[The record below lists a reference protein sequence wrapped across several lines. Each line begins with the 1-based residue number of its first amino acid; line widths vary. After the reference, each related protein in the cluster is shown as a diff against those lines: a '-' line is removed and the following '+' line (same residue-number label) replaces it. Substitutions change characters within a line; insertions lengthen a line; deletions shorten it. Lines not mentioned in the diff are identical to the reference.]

1 MTAHSENI
9 QVECAEN
16 CGNSP
21 KKRLLKDLT
30 IAFAKSDIRFCV
42 DCVADDV
49 VWHIV
54 GDKRIRGKGDFETAL
69 NQMKDR
75 EAQQMHIHNIITHGN
90 TGSVNGTLILNDKQ
104 SVAFC
109 DVYNFK
115 GFGKNSKIK
124 LITSYVVKTS

>member
-1 MTAHSENI
+1 MRGELWET
-9 QVECAEN
+9 
-16 CGNSP
+16 
-21 KKRLLKDLT
+21 LLKRGCLRT
-30 IAFAKSDIRFCV
+30 LQSLLPISDIRFCV

-75 EAQQMHIHNIITHGN
+75 EVQQMHIHNIITHGN